1 MRKWGEMHPALRAVL
16 VGVVAF
22 AAILAAGLILGGE
35 LDDAVANAVFYAL
48 LIGGGVFF
56 LTTFP
61 TGTVKLD
68 EPGKFVIFL
77 RFPGSSPG
85 SLNSTWQVGIASPGP
100 GQIDFQP
107 TIHDELIPSG
117 RSKALTGLRVM
128 ESPPR
133 KANRHDG
140 KQEVP
145 LDFQIISLTSDRGVI
160 EIAASPAALRNLQRV
175 VSTPM

>member
-85 SLNSTWQVGIASPGP
+85 SLNSTGRRRDLPPCPGRDRRGHVGTRVPTTVTGP
-100 GQIDFQP
+100 
-107 TIHDELIPSG
+107 
-117 RSKALTGLRVM
+117 R
-128 ESPPR
+128 ES
-133 KANRHDG
+133 
-140 KQEVP
+140 VYW
-145 LDFQIISLTSDRGVI
+145 
-160 EIAASPAALRNLQRV
+160 V
-175 VSTPM
+175 V